1 MLTLDAL
8 RSYGANVDEG
18 LGRCMGMESLY
29 LRLVNMV
36 PSEGNFA
43 KLEEGLASRDWDKA
57 FEAAHAL
64 KGVLGNLSL
73 TPLYDPAVKLTELL
87 RPKQACDYKPF
98 YEELLKQKARFEE
111 VLNA

>member
-43 KLEEGLASRDWDKA
+43 KLEEGLAARDWDKA

-64 KGVLGNLSL
+64 KGAIGNLSL
-73 TPLYDPAVKLTELL
+73 TPICDPVCELTEKLRGQTGPVDTGDLL
-87 RPKQACDYKPF
+87 PRIQDALAK
-98 YEELLKQKARFEE
+98 LKALAE
-111 VLNA
+111 

>member
-18 LGRCMGMESLY
+18 LGRCMNNEALYTRFVGKCMEDS
-29 LRLVNMV
+29 
-36 PSEGNFA
+36 NFG
-43 KLEEGLASRDWDKA
+43 KLKEALDQEDWTGA

-73 TPLYDPAVKLTELL
+73 TPIYEPVQKLTDLL
-87 RPKQACDYKPF
+87 RPREACDYK
-98 YEELLKQKARFEE
+98 ELLEQILKAKGD
-111 VLNA
+111 LLAIING